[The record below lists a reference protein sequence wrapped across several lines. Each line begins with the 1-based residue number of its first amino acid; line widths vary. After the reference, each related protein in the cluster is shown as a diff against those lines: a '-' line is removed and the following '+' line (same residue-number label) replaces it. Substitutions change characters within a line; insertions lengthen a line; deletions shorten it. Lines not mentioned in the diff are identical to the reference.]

1 MRRRLGVAHLGI
13 GMDGGG
19 SLPALIQGYR
29 DVRDLTAL
37 ARAVREVG
45 FSLDEVAAIFDGNVR
60 RVFEQAVG

>member
-1 MRRRLGVAHLGI
+1 MKRRLDVAHLGI

-19 SLPALIQGYR
+19 GLLALIQGYR

-45 FSLDEVAAIFDGNVR
+45 FSPDEIAAVFGSNFFDNG
-60 RVFEQAVG
+60 